1 MVKVRTNISGNRYG
15 RLTVISQSEEDLIK
29 PNGKKEALW
38 LCKCDCGNMTK
49 LPKYKLESG
58 HTKSC
63 GCYAK
68 EFSKKNF
75 ENHQQFRKYN
85 TYDLTGVYGI
95 GYTSNTNKQFY
106 FDKEDYDKIKI
117 NCWYE
122 DNYGYAVSRNI
133 NKIGKSVNIK
143 MHRLIMNDFSN
154 KVIDHINHNTL
165 DNRKQNLRIV
175 TRVQNQMNMSK
186 RKDNTSGFTGV
197 HFNKRSDKW
206 MATIQVNYKSINL
219 GTFKNKEDAIEAR
232 KKAEEKYFGKYSYN
246 NSTTTM
252 IANKLLKGEE
262 ESEDREV

>member
-1 MVKVRTNISGNRYG
+1 
-15 RLTVISQSEEDLIK
+15 
-29 PNGKKEALW
+29 
-38 LCKCDCGNMTK
+38 
-49 LPKYKLESG
+49 
-58 HTKSC
+58 
-63 GCYAK
+63 
-68 EFSKKNF
+68 
-75 ENHQQFRKYN
+75 
-85 TYDLTGVYGI
+85 
-95 GYTSNTNKQFY
+95 
-106 FDKEDYDKIKI
+106 
-117 NCWYE
+117 
-122 DNYGYAVSRNI
+122 
-133 NKIGKSVNIK
+133 
-143 MHRLIMNDFSN
+143 MNDFSN

-232 KKAEEKYFGKYSYN
+232 KKAEEKYFGKESYN